1 VEIDTLLATDRPQG
15 ADVTSEDDLAFYA
28 RPGLLTSGGTH
39 ERALRQLPSV
49 VPDLPAAVQGILI
62 HKALTGIYDVPH
74 REEHEVTSNYR
85 AAERFLDRLLADGR
99 PVTEARPP
107 EERLG
112 GTCRD
117 FTTLTVAALRA
128 HGIPARARCGLGAYF
143 SDDTMEDHW
152 VAEYWNND
160 KRRWALVDAQID
172 ARQREMFG
180 IDFDLT
186 DVPRDQF
193 VVAGS
198 AWRQCRAGE
207 DDPNRYGLSTIDEFG
222 DWWIAA
228 NLIRD
233 VAALSGL
240 ELLPWDVWGIM
251 PAPEDDITSE
261 TLELFDALAD
271 LTVDPETAAASRTLY
286 QRDDRLRVATSV
298 RNMSRDGQWEA
309 IMPSNA
315 AG

>member
-1 VEIDTLLATDRPQG
+1 M
-15 ADVTSEDDLAFYA
+15 TSEDDLAFYA

-49 VPDLPAAVQGILI
+49 VSDLPAAVQGILI

-74 REEHEVTSNYR
+74 REDHEVTSNYR

-99 PVTEARPP
+99 PITEARLPA
-107 EERLG
+107 ERLG

-128 HGIPARARCGLGAYF
+128 HGIPARARCGFGAYF

-152 VAEYWNND
+152 VAEYWNTD
-160 KRRWALVDAQID
+160 ERRWALVDAQID
-172 ARQREMFG
+172 ARQREIFG

-193 VVAGS
+193 VVAGI

-207 DDPNRYGLSTIDEFG
+207 DDPNRYGLSVLDEFG

-240 ELLPWDVWGIM
+240 ELLPWDVWGVM
-251 PAPEDDITSE
+251 PAPEDNITPE
-261 TLELFDALAD
+261 MLELFDALAD
-271 LTVDPETAAASRTLY
+271 LTADPKRPPPAALSTNVMTGSVSSRQYGTC
-286 QRDDRLRVATSV
+286 RVTVNGKRSCRAT
-298 RNMSRDGQWEA
+298 G
-309 IMPSNA
+309 